1 MIILIDGEK
10 GLELLCVSH
19 EFQKNVNKEARREN
33 LNVNLYA
40 KRYTCEKLRN
50 AGFSDNEIAEILGIS
65 IAMVDK
71 LMKNTDVFLQHG
83 NVEVIISLYYT
94 AYNKAEVTKS
104 ALLFVYFY
112 KEAEMRRRVY
122 SS

>member
-50 AGFSDNEIAEILGIS
+50 AGFSDKEIAEILGIS

>member
-1 MIILIDGEK
+1 ML
-10 GLELLCVSH
+10 
-19 EFQKNVNKEARREN
+19 FQRKVNKEARREN

-50 AGFSDNEIAEILGIS
+50 AGFSDKEIAEILGIS

-71 LMKNTDVFLQHG
+71 LMKN
-83 NVEVIISLYYT
+83 
-94 AYNKAEVTKS
+94 AEVTKS

>member
-50 AGFSDNEIAEILGIS
+50 AGFSDKEIAEILGIS

-71 LMKNTDVFLQHG
+71 LMKN
-83 NVEVIISLYYT
+83 
-94 AYNKAEVTKS
+94 AEVTKS

>member
-1 MIILIDGEK
+1 MIIQIDNEK

-33 LNVNLYA
+33 LNVNLYV

-50 AGFSDNEIAEILGIS
+50 AGFSDKEIAEILGIS

>member
-1 MIILIDGEK
+1 MIYFSFIK
-10 GLELLCVSH
+10 KA
-19 EFQKNVNKEARREN
+19 F
-33 LNVNLYA
+33 
-40 KRYTCEKLRN
+40 TCEKLRN
-50 AGFSDNEIAEILGIS
+50 AGFSDKEIAEILGIS

>member
-1 MIILIDGEK
+1 MAALLPAFGILKMIIHIDDEK

-19 EFQKNVNKEARREN
+19 EFQKNVNKEAHREN

-50 AGFSDNEIAEILGIS
+50 AGFSDKEIAEILGIS

-71 LMKNTDVFLQHG
+71 LMKNTVDFWFLKWI
-83 NVEVIISLYYT
+83 VPII
-94 AYNKAEVTKS
+94 K
-104 ALLFVYFY
+104 
-112 KEAEMRRRVY
+112 R
-122 SS
+122 